1 MDDAPD
7 RGNPR
12 APELEDLLNLCAAL
26 RREDV
31 RYVLIGGFAVI
42 LHGWVRATKD
52 IDLLV
57 DVSVGNVQALKRAM
71 SVLPD
76 NAVALIDDGE
86 VAEYSVVRIAD
97 EIIVD
102 LMKEACGIDYR
113 AAVEGG
119 VEKTTVEGVEIRLAS
134 KDLLIRTKQTVRES
148 DAMDVNFLRLKI
160 EEEASLNPTARAVHR
175 HEESQDCPV
184 GPPPRKPRSA
194 LIAGATGLV
203 GGFLLDRLLQQRL
216 YRDVRAL
223 VRRPFD
229 RQHPKLTTVVA
240 DFEQLDENAEDFQ
253 VDDVFC
259 CLGTTIKKAGSQ
271 AAFRRVD
278 HDYVA
283 TIARLARAAGARRFL
298 LVSSIGADA
307 ATSNFYLS
315 VKGSAEEAVEAC
327 GFPELHIFR
336 PSLLTG
342 PRPEKRS
349 GERAATFATRL
360 VSPLLV
366 AGLRRFRPVHGR
378 TLALA
383 MVEAART
390 GGAGRL
396 VYTFDDI
403 VRLSAKP
410 AGG

>member
-1 MDDAPD
+1 MDDASD

-26 RREDV
+26 RREEV

-57 DVSVGNVQALKRAM
+57 DVSVPNVQALKRAL

-97 EIIVD
+97 EIVVD

-119 VEKTTVEGVEIRLAS
+119 VEETTVEGIEIRLAS

-148 DAMDVNFLRLKI
+148 DAMDVRFLRMKTD
-160 EEEASLNPTARAVHR
+160 EEARARAVAR
-175 HEESQDCPV
+175 TPGPSEESQ
-184 GPPPRKPRSA
+184 GSRSA

-203 GGFLLDRLLQQRL
+203 GSFLLERLLEEDL
-216 YRDVRAL
+216 YGDIRAL
-223 VRRPFD
+223 MRRPLE
-229 RQHPKLTTVVA
+229 RQYPKLSEVVA
-240 DFEQLDENAEDFQ
+240 NFDQLDENSEVFR

-259 CLGTTIKKAGSQ
+259 CLGTTLRNAGSR
-271 AAFRRVD
+271 AAFRKVD

-298 LVSSIGADA
+298 LVSSLGANA

-315 VKGSAEEAVEAC
+315 VKGTAEEAVEAC
-327 GFPELHIFR
+327 AFPELHVFR
-336 PSLLTG
+336 PGLLTG
-342 PRPEKRS
+342 PRQEKRF
-349 GERAATFATRL
+349 GERAAIFAARL
-360 VSPLLV
+360 LAPLLM
-366 AGLRRFRPVHGR
+366 GRLRRFRPIHAR
-378 TLALA
+378 TIASA
-383 MVEAART
+383 MVGAARA
-390 GGAGRL
+390 GGAGRQ
-396 VYTFDDI
+396 VYMFDDI
-403 VRLSAKP
+403 VRLAGMP